1 MRECLRFAT
10 RFDAAC
16 QYVKLGYPVLPIKP
30 GEKRPLTTHGL
41 HDATTNEAVLREWR
55 GRWPEANIAIRCDKL
70 AVIDI
75 DPGAS
80 WPPEDLRQEIKATKP
95 ALQRT
100 PRGGWHIIFR
110 LPEGKAW
117 GPTTGKIA
125 EHIDTR
131 CGQGCYL
138 MVAPSTTERGRYRW
152 IRPLVPPDDLP
163 LPPAGLIK
171 ALDEWERRPL
181 RYESYEGDPAG
192 GPIIEEGCRNAELTR
207 LAGKLRRAGLSQ
219 TEIETTLFT
228 ANRLRCRPPLPDSEV
243 ARIAKSVA
251 RYPAGGQI
259 NGASVIGRAWAKA
272 IQWRRRHARHN

>member
-1 MRECLRFAT
+1 M
-10 RFDAAC
+10 
-16 QYVKLGYPVLPIKP
+16 GYPVLPIKP
-30 GEKRPLTTHGL
+30 REKRPLTAHGL
-41 HDATTNEAVLREWR
+41 HDATTSEAVLREWW

-70 AVIDI
+70 AVIDV

-80 WPPEDLRQEIKATKP
+80 WPPEDLRQAIKATSP
-95 ALQRT
+95 PLQHT
-100 PRGGWHIIFR
+100 PRGGWHLVFR
-110 LPEGKAW
+110 LPPSKQWRPRAGA
-117 GPTTGKIA
+117 IA
-125 EHIDTR
+125 THVDTR
-131 CGQGCYL
+131 CGPGCYL
-138 MVAPSTTERGRYRW
+138 LVSPSRTAQGSYTW
-152 IRPLVPPDDLP
+152 IRPLVHPEDLP
-163 LPPAGLIK
+163 LPPEGLIK
-171 ALDEWERRPL
+171 ALDELEGRTF

-259 NGASVIGRAWAKA
+259 NGASVIRRAWAKA
-272 IQWRRRHARHN
+272 IRWRRKHA